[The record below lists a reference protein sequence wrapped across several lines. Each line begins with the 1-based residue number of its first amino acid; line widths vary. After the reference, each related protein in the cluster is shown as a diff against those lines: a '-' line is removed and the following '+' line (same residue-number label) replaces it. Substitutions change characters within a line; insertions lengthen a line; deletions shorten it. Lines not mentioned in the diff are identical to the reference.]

1 MRVLLDA
8 CVPARLR
15 HELAHVGTIESARFA
30 GLSKLS
36 NGALLAAISGRY
48 DALVTADKS
57 MRFEQNMDG
66 RSFAVVVIV
75 SVDNDL
81 AQLQP
86 IMPAVAAA
94 LATIRPGDVI
104 EV

>member
-1 MRVLLDA
+1 
-8 CVPARLR
+8 
-15 HELAHVGTIESARFA
+15 
-30 GLSKLS
+30 
-36 NGALLAAISGRY
+36 
-48 DALVTADKS
+48 
-57 MRFEQNMDG
+57 MDG